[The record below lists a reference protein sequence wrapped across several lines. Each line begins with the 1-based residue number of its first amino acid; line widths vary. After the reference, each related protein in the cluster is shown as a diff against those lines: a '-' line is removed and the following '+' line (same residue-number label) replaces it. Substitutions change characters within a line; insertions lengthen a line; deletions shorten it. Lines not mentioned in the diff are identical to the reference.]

1 MPKGDWE
8 AQSMNA
14 LLTLKHWANQ
24 AKLFDRQRNHK
35 GTTLIIG
42 QHPGAELIEAQ
53 MIEDRPESR
62 PLTDKALDENDD
74 MNLFGSD
81 DSWAGAAVSPE
92 AGAAVGPANE
102 QPPA

>member
-24 AKLFDRQRNHK
+24 AKLFDRQRHHK

-74 MNLFGSD
+74 MNLLVAMILGL
-81 DSWAGAAVSPE
+81 VLL
-92 AGAAVGPANE
+92 
-102 QPPA
+102 